1 MVKLV
6 RMVKLVK
13 MVKVVKLVKMAR
25 LVKRMAAVSECGY
38 EQDGHLVVMIVHKD
52 NRVHAV
58 NHSPSLG
65 TEIINT
71 NRLNNQHSWYSNA
84 GCHNSCIFHQ

>member
-1 MVKLV
+1 MDK
-6 RMVKLVK
+6 MVK
-13 MVKVVKLVKMAR
+13 MVKLIKLVKLVKMAR
-25 LVKRMAAVSECGY
+25 LVKRMASVSECGY

-71 NRLNNQHSWYSNA
+71 NRLNLNVNLVR
-84 GCHNSCIFHQ
+84 ITRI

>member
-1 MVKLV
+1 
-6 RMVKLVK
+6 MVKLVK
-13 MVKVVKLVKMAR
+13 LVKIVKMVKLVKMAR
-25 LVKRMAAVSECGY
+25 LVKRMAAVSECGD

>member
-1 MVKLV
+1 M
-6 RMVKLVK
+6 VK
-13 MVKVVKLVKMAR
+13 MVKLI
-25 LVKRMAAVSECGY
+25 KRMAAVSECGY
-38 EQDGHLVVMIVHKD
+38 DQDGHLVVMVVHKD

-71 NRLNNQHSWYSNA
+71 NRLNNQHFGILMPAVIIRAFFISE
-84 GCHNSCIFHQ
+84 I